1 MFCRKTLK
9 IYRIVLRDLD
19 WPLFQIMYFAKIVG
33 FVLKKGD
40 ELKRMKV
47 CFVCRETLINVR
59 MLRDLDWPLS
69 MKIYFANFPL

>member
-1 MFCRKTLK
+1 
-9 IYRIVLRDLD
+9 
-19 WPLFQIMYFAKIVG
+19 MYFAKIVG

-40 ELKRMKV
+40 ELKGMNV